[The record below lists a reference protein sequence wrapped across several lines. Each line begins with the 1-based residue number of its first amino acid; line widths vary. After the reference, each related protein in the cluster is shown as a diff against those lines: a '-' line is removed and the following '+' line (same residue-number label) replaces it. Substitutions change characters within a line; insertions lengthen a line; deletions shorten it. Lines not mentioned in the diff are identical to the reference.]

1 MKTLETFIA
10 WVFIVAL
17 VIFMMRSD

>member
-17 VIFMMRSD
+17 VIFMMKSD

>member
-10 WVFIVAL
+10 WVCIVAL
-17 VIFMMRSD
+17 VIFMMKSD